1 MNVTL
6 VAVTQ
11 PKLSRLETNIKTAED
26 LIVYCARVSN
36 PNNQLNVETG
46 AKLLRYCIQHG
57 HWSVFEQA
65 SMTVGITTSRAIS
78 AQILRH
84 RSFHFQEF
92 SQRYASVPW
101 FEPFQLRKQAEKN
114 RQSSVEYIDD
124 HELESDIDTLLDAI
138 EDQYQYLLKAGVA
151 RECARMILPM
161 CSQTVVY
168 MSGTV
173 RDWIHYLA
181 LRTKED
187 TQLEHREIA
196 QAIKV
201 IFNAE
206 FPVIAEALKQL
217 ESEYARD

>member
-1 MNVTL
+1 MKVKLIAT
-6 VAVTQ
+6 TQ
-11 PKLSRLETNIKTAED
+11 PRIDGIATAED
-26 LIVYCARVSN
+26 LVVYCARVSN
-36 PNNQLNVETG
+36 PNNQLNTDTG
-46 AKLLRYCIQHG
+46 AKLLRYCVQHG

-65 SMTVGITTSRAIS
+65 SMTVEITTSRAIS

-92 SQRYASVPW
+92 SQRYAEVPQA
-101 FEPFQLRKQAEKN
+101 EPVQLRKQAANN
-114 RQSSVEYIDD
+114 RQSSS
-124 HELESDIDTLLDAI
+124 ELIKSEVVAGKVRGIIGQVQWVYQQLL
-138 EDQYQYLLKAGVA
+138 EAGVA

-168 MSGTV
+168 MTGTV

-196 QAIKV
+196 QAIKA
-201 IFNAE
+201 IFDAQ
-206 FPVIAEALKQL
+206 FPVIADALNQ
-217 ESEYARD
+217 